1 MVYSAVRVELNA
13 DPDKRLVIHHAR
25 GQADVVATRIL
36 SEGGLRLDPPGFEL
50 EVAELFPT

>member
-1 MVYSAVRVELNA
+1 VPSIEHYLVV